1 MTADTPVTGLPAGS
15 PLLHLWQGVVTGIL
29 NGDPAG
35 IEKHFSEDATFYDAY
50 LGTVQGAATIADKL
64 GRMKGRAFASAT
76 AEVRH
81 ALADDST
88 CAIEWSQHLDTSDGP
103 LTVEV
108 ATFCSVTNG
117 RITRL
122 CDYVQ
127 PIENRKP

>member
-1 MTADTPVTGLPAGS
+1 MTTGGPQTGLHDTS
-15 PLLHLWQGVVTGIL
+15 PVLHLWGEIITGIL
-29 NGDPAG
+29 NGDPLA
-35 IEKHFSEDATFYDAY
+35 IEEQLAEDAVFYDAF
-50 LGTVQGAATIADKL
+50 LGTVRGAATIARKL
-64 GRMKGRAFASAT
+64 GGMKGRAFDSAT

-81 ALADDST
+81 ALSDEAT
-88 CAIEWSQHLDTSDGP
+88 CAVEWIQHLNTSAGP

-108 ATFCSVTNG
+108 ASFCSVRDG